1 MSQREQW
8 HLDGNPDELYERYL
22 VPAKFGP
29 WAADLVALG
38 APQPGERVLD
48 VACGTGVVTRL
59 LVPHVG
65 VTGKVVGLDLN
76 AGRLAVAR
84 SLSSASGMTVE
95 WREGDVSALSFSDAS
110 FDLVSCQQGFQFFPD
125 RLVAL
130 REMFRVLVSGGRLAF
145 SVWRS
150 IEHQPGALAMAK
162 ALQRHVSAE
171 AEAFRHTPF
180 ALGEAEAIEAPMKE
194 AGFREVV
201 IRPTVK
207 TVRFPS
213 AEAFTMRYISGVAPL
228 ARMVS
233 EVDDAARSALLKD
246 VSAALRSYVDADG
259 LAIPTASHLVTANK

>member
-8 HLDGNPDELYERYL
+8 HFDGNAEELYERYL

-29 WAADLVALG
+29 WAADLVELG
-38 APQPGERVLD
+38 GPQAAERVLD

-59 LVPHVG
+59 VVPHVG
-65 VTGKVVGLDLN
+65 AEGKVVGLDIN

-84 SLSSASGMTVE
+84 ALSSDSGITIE
-95 WREGDVSALSFSDAS
+95 WREGDVNALPFPDAD
-110 FDLVSCQQGFQFFPD
+110 FDLVTCQQGFQFFPD

-130 REMFRVLVSGGRLAF
+130 REMSRVLVSGGRLAL
-145 SVWRS
+145 SVWRT
-150 IEHQPGALAMAK
+150 IDHQPGALAMAN

-171 AEAFRHTPF
+171 AAAFRHTPF
-180 ALGEAEAIEAPMKE
+180 ALGEAEAIEAPMRE
-194 AGFREVV
+194 AGFRDVV

-213 AEAFTMRYISGVAPL
+213 ADAFTMRYICGVAPL

-233 EVDDAARSALLKD
+233 EVDDNARSALLKD
-246 VSAALRSYVDADG
+246 VSGALQSYVDADG
-259 LAIPTASHLVTANK
+259 LAIPTASHLVTAHT